1 LVTVSPGTKKFL
13 VAVVVIFLAF
23 FVITQPTQSAA
34 IVRDL
39 LGMLQDGAEALATFL
54 RSLFA

>member
-1 LVTVSPGTKKFL
+1 MSPGTKKFL